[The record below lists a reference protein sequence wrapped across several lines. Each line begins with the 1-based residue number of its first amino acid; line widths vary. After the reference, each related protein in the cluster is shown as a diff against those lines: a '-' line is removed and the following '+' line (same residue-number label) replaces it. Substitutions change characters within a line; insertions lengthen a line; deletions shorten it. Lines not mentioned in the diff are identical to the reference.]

1 MMTLSCGRQNYEMPY
16 TPDAGVS
23 SFNVFAAMQPGLAP
37 AFGADLCIVTENVMP
52 QSVNMEEASAA
63 LLCDLK
69 NKTVLYAKNAN
80 EQLYPASLTKMM
92 TALVA
97 LKYGSLDQ
105 RLTAT
110 ESVRIT
116 ESGAQLCGLKPG
128 DTMTMDQALHI
139 LLLYS
144 ANDVAMLIAENV
156 GGTVEHFIDLMNEE
170 ALKLGAT
177 NTHFANPH
185 GLTDENHYTTAYDL
199 YLMFQETVSYE
210 VIKEIIHMSSYQTV
224 YYDSNGNTK
233 EFSSKTTNLF
243 LQGVYTPPDQ
253 VTVIGGK
260 TGTTNAA
267 GHCLMILSKD
277 TEGNSYISVI
287 LKSSSRDVLYGEMN
301 DLLQEIAE

>member
-1 MMTLSCGRQNYEMPY
+1 MPY
-16 TPDAGVS
+16 TPEGKVS
-23 SFNVFAAMQPGLAP
+23 SFNVLAAVQPGLAP
-37 AFGADLCIVTENVMP
+37 AFGADLCIVTENIMP
-52 QSVNMEEASAA
+52 ESVNMADASSA

-69 NKTVLYAKNAN
+69 DKTVLYAKNAN

-105 RLTAT
+105 RLVAT
-110 ESVRIT
+110 DEVIIT
-116 ESGAQLCGLKPG
+116 ESGAQLCGLEPG

-139 LLLYS
+139 LLMYS
-144 ANDVAMLIAENV
+144 ANDVAMMIAENV
-156 GGTVEHFIDLMNEE
+156 GGTVEQFINLMNEE

-199 YLMFQETVSYE
+199 YLIFQEAATYE

-224 YYDSNGNTK
+224 YYDGRGETVD
-233 EFSSKTTNLF
+233 FSSKTTNLF
-243 LQGVYTPPDQ
+243 LQGVYEPPDQ

-287 LKSSSRDVLYGEMN
+287 LKSSSRDVLYGEMG
-301 DLLQEIAE
+301 DLLQEIGG

>member
-1 MMTLSCGRQNYEMPY
+1 MMTVSCGKQNYEMPY

-37 AFGADLCIVTENVMP
+37 AFGADLCIVTKNIMP

-110 ESVRIT
+110 ESVKIT

-224 YYDSNGNTK
+224 YYDGNGKTID
-233 EFSSKTTNLF
+233 FSSKTTNLF
-243 LQGVYTPPDQ
+243 LQGVYTPPGQ

-287 LKSSSRDVLYGEMN
+287 LKSSSRDVLYGEMH